1 MCGTL
6 LPPTRGADHRAAG
19 GAPLGAPGSP
29 LTWGIHSHGR
39 LVIIVLG
46 GELDIAT
53 APGLAGQ
60 LEPLAER
67 GSHLI
72 LDLAGMR
79 TCDCAGLSLFLRL
92 KQRSAAAGGSLHL
105 TAPTAPVRRLVAL
118 TGLHDLLPTAAGLAE
133 VIALPGDAIPAPPLP
148 RPDDAD
154 IAVLADLGA
163 SAASTASAVL

>member
-19 GAPLGAPGSP
+19 GGAGSP
-29 LTWGIHSHGR
+29 LTWGIQSHGR

-60 LEPLAER
+60 REPLAETD
-67 GSHLI
+67 SHLI

-79 TCDCAGLSLFLRL
+79 FCDCAGLSLFLRL
-92 KQRSAAAGGSLHL
+92 KQRSAAAGGALHL

-118 TGLHDLLPTAAGLAE
+118 TGLHDLLPAAAGPAE

-148 RPDDAD
+148 RSDDAD
-154 IAVLADLGA
+154 IAVLANLADLRA